1 MTRSLALNARLFWD
15 GARLSYVAL
24 FRWLRP
30 MQYLASKIFMPLA
43 QILFFS
49 VLGLYAGGP
58 QGVSFFV
65 IGNAMQLT
73 AVNGIYGVTMSIGG
87 DRWEGTLPYLF
98 GTPANRAAMFLGR
111 AFLHLIDGFF
121 GVLLAFGW
129 GMLLFRLDLSAADPA
144 GLGLT
149 ILVSTFSTACLGLL
163 MGCLS
168 LVTLNVMFVNNT
180 IYFLLLVFSGA
191 NVPVASLP
199 AWMQAV
205 SWGLPLTRGIA
216 AARRIIDGGALA
228 DAAPLLLGELAVG
241 AVYAVL
247 GYSLFRWFEFQAKRR
262 GTLEAF

>member
-1 MTRSLALNARLFWD
+1 MNRRWITNLRLFWD
-15 GARLSYVAL
+15 GALLSYIAL

-49 VLGLYAGGP
+49 VLGLFARGP
-58 QGVSFFV
+58 ESVDFFV

-73 AVNGIYGVTMSIGG
+73 AVNGIYGVTMSLGG

-98 GTPANRAAMFLGR
+98 GTPANRMAMFLGR
-111 AFLHLIDGFF
+111 AFLHLVDGVF
-121 GVLLAFGW
+121 GVILAFAW
-129 GMLLFRLDLSAADPA
+129 GVLIFGLDLSAADPA
-144 GLGLT
+144 ALLLT
-149 ILVSTFSTACLGLL
+149 ILVATFSTAGLGLL

-180 IYFLLLVFSGA
+180 VYFLLLVFSGA
-191 NVPVASLP
+191 NIPVASLP
-199 AWMQAV
+199 GWMQAI
-205 SWGLPLTRGIA
+205 SWALPLTRGIRS
-216 AARRIIDGGALA
+216 ARLLIDGAPLA
-228 DAAPLLLGELAVG
+228 EVAPLLAGEFAVG
-241 AVYAVL
+241 AFYALL

>member
-1 MTRSLALNARLFWD
+1 MPALKTNLRLFWD
-15 GARLSYVAL
+15 GALLSYVAL

-49 VLGLYAGGP
+49 VLGLFARGP
-58 QGVSFFV
+58 GAVDYYV

-87 DRWEGTLPYLF
+87 DRWEGTLAYLF
-98 GTPANRAAMFLGR
+98 GTPANRMAMFVGR

-129 GMLLFRLDLSAADPA
+129 GVLIFGLDLSAADPA
-144 GLGLT
+144 TLGLA
-149 ILVSTFSTACLGLL
+149 ILISTFSTAGLGLL

-168 LVTLNVMFVNNT
+168 LVTLNVMFINNT
-180 IYFLLLVFSGA
+180 VYFMLLVFSGA
-191 NVPVASLP
+191 NVPVAVLP
-199 AWMQAV
+199 NWMQAI
-205 SWGLPLTRGIA
+205 SFCLPLTRGIA
-216 AARRIIDGGALA
+216 AARLIIRGAGLSEV
-228 DAAPLLLGELAVG
+228 APLLIGEVVVG
-241 AVYAVL
+241 TIYALL
-247 GYSLFRWFEFQAKRR
+247 GYSLFRWFELQAKRR

>member
-1 MTRSLALNARLFWD
+1 MTTFTRNLRLFWD
-15 GARLSYVAL
+15 GALLSYVAL

-30 MQYLASKIFMPLA
+30 TQYLASKIFMPLA

-49 VLGLYAGGP
+49 VLGLYARGP
-58 QGVSFFV
+58 NAVDFYV

-87 DRWEGTLPYLF
+87 DRWEGTLAYLF
-98 GTPANRAAMFLGR
+98 GTPANRMVMFLGR

-129 GMLLFRLDLSAADPA
+129 GVLIFGLDLSAADPGA
-144 GLGLT
+144 LALT
-149 ILVSTFSTACLGLL
+149 ILLATISTAGLGLL

-180 IYFLLLVFSGA
+180 VYFLLLVFSGA
-191 NVPVASLP
+191 NIPVASLP
-199 AWMQAV
+199 AWMQV
-205 SWGLPLTRGIA
+205 ISWCLPLTRGIA
-216 AARRIIDGGALA
+216 AARLIIRGAGLA
-228 DAAPLLLGELAVG
+228 EVSPLLLGELAVG
-241 AVYAVL
+241 AVYALL